1 MRGSRIGPSVN
12 FVQLLTLLYIC
23 LFLIVKCIS
32 FVKILPFMG
41 AFHVF
46 ICDLQIKLS
55 WVELSWMVYGPK
67 WFGAEMS
74 FYRKGI
80 KPGTN
85 ARDPGPKSGTK
96 FCQQNIA
103 IKHAYIELKFGSNV
117 DYRLFFEMHIS
128 IFFICHIFIICKWNI
143 GPCRGIRTRDQLF
156 RFWRCHVILNFRS
169 QSNWYCPSIDLFSI
183 SNISDL

>member
-1 MRGSRIGPSVN
+1 MFLAKIFALWSMGIQLVPSPQLGTESVN
-12 FVQLLTLLYIC
+12 PSLCELGTSLHGPGPGEWLNINWKHSCFRLFVN
-23 LFLIVKCIS
+23 CI
-32 FVKILPFMG
+32 ITY
-41 AFHVF
+41 
-46 ICDLQIKLS
+46 
-55 WVELSWMVYGPK
+55 ER
-67 WFGAEMS
+67 E
-74 FYRKGI
+74 GI

-103 IKHAYIELKFGSNV
+103 IKHACIELKFGSNV

-128 IFFICHIFIICKWNI
+128 IFFICHIFSICKWNI

-169 QSNWYCPSIDLFSI
+169 QSNWYCPLIDLFSI